1 MTPGGDSVIF
11 RSMALT
17 PKRIRRN
24 TPFVLGL
31 WALMAFFLAC
41 LPCEGIAMEF
51 GATAAGHGEAT
62 HLHAAADPAHAAA
75 ARPDGAAHDDA
86 CCTVS
91 TCIHCD
97 MPAVS
102 LDKPTSETGKPS
114 LLALF
119 VGHPSLTAAMPNP
132 APLAQ
137 RDPPPPTPDFQKN
150 LRLLI

>member
-1 MTPGGDSVIF
+1 MV
-11 RSMALT
+11 LT

-41 LPCEGIAMEF
+41 LPCEGMAMEL
-51 GATAAGHGEAT
+51 GASVGHGAAP
-62 HLHAAADPAHAAA
+62 HLHASADPIHATPAC
-75 ARPDGAAHDDA
+75 PDTMAHDDV

-91 TCIHCD
+91 ACVHCD

-102 LDKPTSETGKPS
+102 LDKPAPESGKLS

-119 VGHPSLTAAMPNP
+119 AGHPSLAVAMPDP
-132 APLAQ
+132 APRVL
-137 RDPPPPTPDFQKN
+137 RDPPPPAPDFQKN